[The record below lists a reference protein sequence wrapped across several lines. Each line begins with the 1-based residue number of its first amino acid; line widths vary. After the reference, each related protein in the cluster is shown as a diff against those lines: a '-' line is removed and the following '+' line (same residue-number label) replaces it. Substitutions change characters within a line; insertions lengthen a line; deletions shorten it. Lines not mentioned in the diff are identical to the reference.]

1 MRDKILT
8 WIKGHKLLVVFLAAA
23 IIKQLLVIGLPICPA
38 VGTPCDDELMRDC
51 SVYREISVSQMGD
64 GAKGKTEEVL
74 A

>member
-1 MRDKILT
+1 M
-8 WIKGHKLLVVFLAAA
+8 GVLLLDCVC
-23 IIKQLLVIGLPICPA
+23 GY
-38 VGTPCDDELMRDC
+38 GTHDELMRDC